1 MTPRCHGSKIS
12 GSRQSLLTGTATCI
26 VERWKKRM
34 GFFSSAI
41 CAGPRFAGIQKFC
54 YHGPLTQRFRLS
66 IEAEIEND
74 PNDASAVVSSWLRA
88 WTLFISS

>member
-1 MTPRCHGSKIS
+1 MVAKFLALDNLSSQGR
-12 GSRQSLLTGTATCI
+12 LLALSNDGRKEWA
-26 VERWKKRM
+26 
-34 GFFSSAI
+34 FFSSAI
-41 CAGPRFAGIQKFC
+41 CAGPQFAGIQKFC